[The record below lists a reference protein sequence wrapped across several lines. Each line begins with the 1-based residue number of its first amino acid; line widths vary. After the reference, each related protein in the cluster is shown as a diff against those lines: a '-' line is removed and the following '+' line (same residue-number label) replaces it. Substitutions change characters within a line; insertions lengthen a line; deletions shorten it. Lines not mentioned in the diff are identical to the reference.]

1 MQIVFVQF
9 PAQNRSNTRHNKT
22 GQTGILGLP
31 NIMAVQI
38 FQLLQIET
46 RRRSADAVQIKQ
58 FDRPITR
65 NDFLVT
71 IAPAEPQQI
80 IGDSFRQHSHIIA
93 IGITA
98 QGSVTLGKLGNV
110 SSRSEENTSNYST

>member
-1 MQIVFVQF
+1 MRISDWSSDVCSSDLV
-9 PAQNRSNTRHNKT
+9 H
-22 GQTGILGLP
+22 
-31 NIMAVQI
+31 
-38 FQLLQIET
+38 
-46 RRRSADAVQIKQ
+46 IKQ

-93 IGITA
+93 ISIHA
-98 QGSVTLGKLGNV
+98 SGSVPLGKLGAV
-110 SSRSEENTSNYST
+110 RSMVQPHMGVYRPRPTPCPLASELAEGGVDVVTIGSALCRGRGCEEVW

>member
-1 MQIVFVQF
+1 
-9 PAQNRSNTRHNKT
+9 
-22 GQTGILGLP
+22 
-31 NIMAVQI
+31 MAVQI
-38 FQLLQIET
+38 FQLLQVET

-80 IGDSFRQHSHIIA
+80 IGDSYRQHSHIIA
-93 IGITA
+93 IGIHA
-98 QGSVTLGKLGNV
+98 QGSVPLGKLGRVRSMDKWHMGVDRKSVVEGKSV
-110 SSRSEENTSNYST
+110 SVRVKFGGRSMIKKQNKENK